1 MKKEIHSE
9 KDNNLYEINQKTKII
24 VAARVFGKDKE
35 IVHTHTTNSSSQ
47 VFCLCFSCLSVGGS
61 LVWGPGLSFC
71 PPEKFILRELRLYI
85 YQRNMFFFFRR
96 EVTSSD
102 DFDRPYEC
110 LSVRPYVFPSVRVVT
125 ISSLTAD
132 RSEEYFLITCRKH
145 CHMFLTYLSCLS
157 SFFLCFKSISLF
169 Q

>member
-1 MKKEIHSE
+1 MKKEIRSE

-85 YQRNMFFFFRR
+85 YQRNMLFFFRR

-145 CHMFLTYLSCLS
+145 CHLFLPIWVVSFTFFFVS
-157 SFFLCFKSISLF
+157 SPSLF

>member
-1 MKKEIHSE
+1 MCLGKIRKLYIHIPPTPLPKFS
-9 KDNNLYEINQKTKII
+9 
-24 VAARVFGKDKE
+24 AFVF
-35 IVHTHTTNSSSQ
+35 
-47 VFCLCFSCLSVGGS
+47 LACLSEVVWFEGRDWVFAPPKS
-61 LVWGPGLSFC
+61 LFSENSACISISEICSSFLGA
-71 PPEKFILRELRLYI
+71 KL
-85 YQRNMFFFFRR
+85 
-96 EVTSSD
+96 TSSD

-157 SFFLCFKSISLF
+157 SFFLCFKSISLPIAILKNN
-169 Q
+169 QKTRVSSSKETQVSQH